1 MKLVIVLEEKVL
13 VSVCCTAFNHE
24 KYIRDCLDGFV
35 NQKTNFRY
43 EVIVYDDAS
52 TDNSAI
58 IIQEYADKYPD
69 IIKPILQKENQ
80 YSKGIRISEKYI
92 YPKCNGKYIAFCE
105 GDDYWCDENKLQK
118 QVDFLANNSDYIAC
132 VHQTR
137 MVNLRNNKSSLFV
150 KHSKNSS
157 IVAEEFFCST
167 IPFHLSSL
175 MIKTDVFVERPSF
188 CFISKQVGDY
198 PYGLYLALKGN
209 IYFINDVMSVYR
221 RFTEGSWSIKNVS
234 KPNFELWED
243 MIKILTLA
251 DEYSDFK
258 YHKLVDKKKIGYEYK
273 LWKHTAGFEVFNNE
287 RFKILSASK
296 KLKMIFYIL
305 CRKFGFHIK

>member
-1 MKLVIVLEEKVL
+1 MNKVEKKVL

-24 KYIRDCLDGFV
+24 KYIRSCLDGFV

-43 EVIVYDDAS
+43 EVIVHDDAS
-52 TDNSAI
+52 TDNTPI

-69 IIKPILQKENQ
+69 IIKPILQTENQ
-80 YSKGIRISEKYI
+80 YSKGIPIYEEYL
-92 YPKCNGKYIAFCE
+92 YPKCTGKYLAFCE
-105 GDDYWCDENKLQK
+105 GDDYWCDDNKLQK
-118 QVDFLANNSDYIAC
+118 QINILENNPDYIAC
-132 VHQTR
+132 VHQTK
-137 MVNLRNNKSSLFV
+137 MINLRDD
-150 KHSKNSS
+150 KNSFF
-157 IVAEEFFCST
+157 VAYTQNCTIEVEKFFNDT
-167 IPFHLSSL
+167 IPYHVSSL
-175 MIKTDVFVERPSF
+175 MVRVDLDEKRPDF

-198 PYGLYLALKGN
+198 PNGLYLALKGN
-209 IYFINDVMSVYR
+209 IYFISDVMSVYR

-234 KPNFELWED
+234 KPNPELWED

-251 DEYSDFK
+251 DEYSNFK